1 MKALATLLLLAAPLM
16 AQSSVKWEE
25 NYANAVK
32 RAQTEK
38 KMILMDLWAEW
49 CPPCQYLKTK
59 VFPSPEAQKALAKVV
74 PLSVMVEFKDRKPIE
89 EGVRLAKQFK
99 LEAYPTLVIL
109 DSNGKEIR
117 RQVGAFPS
125 GVELAQWLGSK

>member
-1 MKALATLLLLAAPLM
+1 MKALVTLLLIAAPLM

-32 RAQTEK
+32 RAQAEK

-49 CPPCQYLKTK
+49 CPPCQYLRNK
-59 VFPSPEAQKALAKVV
+59 VFPTPQAQAALAKVV

-89 EGVRLAKQFK
+89 EGVRLAKQFN
-99 LEAYPTLVIL
+99 LEAYPTLIIL
-109 DSNGKEIR
+109 DSDGKEIR

-125 GVELAQWLGSK
+125 GIELAKWIESK

>member
-1 MKALATLLLLAAPLM
+1 MKLMAAVLCAVLPLAAQAP
-16 AQSSVKWEE
+16 VKWEE
-25 NYANAVK
+25 SYASAVK
-32 RAQTEK
+32 RAQAEK

-59 VFPSPEAQKALAKVV
+59 VFPTPEAQAALAKFV
-74 PLSVMVEFKDRKPIE
+74 PLSVMVEYKDRKPIE
-89 EGVRLAKQFK
+89 EGVRLAKQFN

-109 DSNGKEIR
+109 DANGKEIR

-125 GVELAQWLGSK
+125 GAEFSKWLASK

>member
-1 MKALATLLLLAAPLM
+1 MRPLAVILLLAAPLL

-25 NYANAVK
+25 NYASAVK
-32 RAQTEK
+32 RAQAEK
-38 KMILMDLWAEW
+38 KMILLDIWAEW

-74 PLSVMVEFKDRKPIE
+74 PLSVMVEYKDRKPIE
-89 EGVRLAKQFK
+89 EGVRVAKQFN
-99 LEAYPTLVIL
+99 LEAYPTLIML
-109 DSNGKEIR
+109 DSNGKEVR

-125 GVELAQWLGSK
+125 GTELAQWMGSK

>member
-1 MKALATLLLLAAPLM
+1 MKALVTLLLLATPLV

-25 NYANAVK
+25 NYASAVK
-32 RAQTEK
+32 RAQVEK

-59 VFPSPEAQKALAKVV
+59 VFPTPEGQAALAKVV
-74 PLSVMVEFKDRKPIE
+74 PLSVMVEYKDRKPIE
-89 EGVRLAKQFK
+89 AGVTLAKQFK

-117 RQVGAFPS
+117 RQVGAFRT
-125 GVELAQWLGSK
+125 GAELAQWLGSK